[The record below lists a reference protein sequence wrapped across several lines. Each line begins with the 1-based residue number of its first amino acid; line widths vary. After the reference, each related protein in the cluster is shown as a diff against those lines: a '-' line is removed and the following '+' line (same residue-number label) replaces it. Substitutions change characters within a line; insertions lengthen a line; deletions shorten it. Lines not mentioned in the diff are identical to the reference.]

1 MRKKLVL
8 IFFAVLCTASLAFPT
23 DIEKIEPGNWWTGMK
38 DSKLELLVYGKDL
51 DGTSVT
57 IEAEDVEVVA
67 VENADSPDYLFV
79 TLDIGKDQKAGK
91 IKLSFKKGKFF
102 QKISY
107 ELKERSENSAIRKGF
122 DQSDVFL
129 SDYAGSFCKRGY
141 F

>member
-79 TLDIGKDQKAGK
+79 TLDIGK
-91 IKLSFKKGKFF
+91 IKKPVKSNFHLRRGNSFKRYLM
-102 QKISY
+102 S
-107 ELKERSENSAIRKGF
+107 
-122 DQSDVFL
+122 
-129 SDYAGSFCKRGY
+129 
-141 F
+141 